1 MKALSG
7 KVYIS
12 SIKTGAITSKGYN
25 YSDAQYADDFFD
37 YREGLWAV
45 TGESGV
51 SYAVS
56 PEVID
61 LGFSSFIILA
71 NGCRKMCYACKKV
84 NILPKPAMSLCV
96 NYFKQSQKRESLVA
110 SREGVS
116 SYNNNINNI
125 NTVSFL
131 NLSIKESD
139 KGTINISG
147 SFTSKREIHKYRD
160 FSYSQEDF
168 WSKELRE
175 KRHEFFVD
183 LLSTILP
190 QFDTLLID
198 KVSIFMCSGLGEDIE
213 VNIKNGLYSYFI
225 GISPYYEN
233 PCYVDS
239 SRFETDNY
247 HSPYPISNKKMTYEV
262 ALIMF
267 PEKRE

>member
-139 KGTINISG
+139 KGMINISG